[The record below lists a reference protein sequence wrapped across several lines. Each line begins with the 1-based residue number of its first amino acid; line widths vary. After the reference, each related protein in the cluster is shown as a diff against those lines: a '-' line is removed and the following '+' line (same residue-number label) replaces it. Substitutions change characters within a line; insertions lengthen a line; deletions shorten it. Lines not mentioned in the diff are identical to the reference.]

1 MLRQIFKQ
9 LWFYRRSNAWL
20 FIELVVIIAASW
32 FIVNETWTSTYRIG
46 NVPDGYDPEG
56 VYCVYLTDLTSDRN
70 GYDPEAASLEAQ
82 RENLRRFGDALRAM
96 PEVLCASPIST
107 GHPGDGV
114 HSMAMV
120 NIDSVTT
127 MMFTTDGQMEDTPG
141 SIIITKDM
149 ADYLFPGQNPV
160 GRTLSDSEKLT
171 NMNYTE
177 PIAGVIGSMRGA
189 GYSDDIPYMLQ
200 NVADMVGD
208 NGGDQMYAFRLK
220 PGVDGDRFLE
230 KASREWRKTLQF
242 GNYRVQDVYSFE
254 DRVDSV
260 VRIEVLDKLF
270 IWKALWLFMIVNV
283 LLAVASTG
291 WLRMEER
298 RGEIGVRRAMGGS
311 PRRILLHYMQE
322 VWVTFAAA
330 AVIGILITVNIILI
344 GKINIVAPDNQ
355 HGMMP
360 LNAADFP
367 LLFDPTVHFL
377 AVEGIVLGLLLLAVT
392 AAILIPAAGAL
403 RRPPV
408 EALRD
413 E

>member
-127 MMFTTDGQMEDTPG
+127 MMFTTFERESGSDDFEVLRYGLIYPADGQMEDTPG

-208 NGGDQMYAFRLK
+208 N
-220 PGVDGDRFLE
+220 
-230 KASREWRKTLQF
+230 
-242 GNYRVQDVYSFE
+242 
-254 DRVDSV
+254 
-260 VRIEVLDKLF
+260 
-270 IWKALWLFMIVNV
+270 
-283 LLAVASTG
+283 
-291 WLRMEER
+291 
-298 RGEIGVRRAMGGS
+298 
-311 PRRILLHYMQE
+311 
-322 VWVTFAAA
+322 
-330 AVIGILITVNIILI
+330 
-344 GKINIVAPDNQ
+344 
-355 HGMMP
+355 
-360 LNAADFP
+360 
-367 LLFDPTVHFL
+367 
-377 AVEGIVLGLLLLAVT
+377 
-392 AAILIPAAGAL
+392 
-403 RRPPV
+403 
-408 EALRD
+408 
-413 E
+413 